1 MRKRYKRYLVAAIIG
16 VIIGG
21 STYLMTKRKQNKAKR
36 LGNHVPYG
44 PYEAVI
50 KRPLDVVL
58 SGTALIVLSPIL
70 AVTGLLVRIKLGSP
84 ILFRQER
91 PGLHEKVFTL
101 LKFRTM
107 TDKRNT
113 EGELLS
119 DEERMTAFGR
129 KLRSFSVDE
138 LPELMNILKGD
149 MAIIGP
155 RPLLVEYLPRYSEE
169 QHHRHDVRPG
179 LTGLA
184 QVRGRNSLT
193 WEEKFRDDVEYV
205 NHITFFTDMKIILD
219 TVKIVLKRSG
229 ISSATSSTMERFMGS
244 EEDV

>member
-16 VIIGG
+16 MTIGG
-21 STYLMTKRKQNKAKR
+21 STYLMTKKKQNKAKR

-50 KRPLDVVL
+50 KRPLDMVL
-58 SGTALIVLSPIL
+58 SGTALIILSPIL
-70 AVTGLLVRIKLGSP
+70 AVTGILVRIKLGSP
-84 ILFRQER
+84 ILFKQER

-129 KLRSFSVDE
+129 KLRSSSVDE

>member
-1 MRKRYKRYLVAAIIG
+1 MRKWYKRYIVGALIG
-16 VIIGG
+16 AVIGG
-21 STYLMTKRKQNKAKR
+21 CMYSSTKKKQNKAQK
-36 LGNHVPYG
+36 LGTHIPYG

-50 KRPLDVVL
+50 KRPLDMVLSGVTLVVL
-58 SGTALIVLSPIL
+58 SPVM
-70 AVTGLLVRIKLGSP
+70 AVTVLLVRIRLGRP

-107 TDKRNT
+107 TDKRNA
-113 EGELLS
+113 EGKVLP
-119 DEERMTAFGR
+119 DEERMTDFGQ
-129 KLRSFSVDE
+129 KLRSSSVDE
-138 LPELMNILKGD
+138 LPELMNIFKGD
-149 MAIIGP
+149 MAIVGP
-155 RPLLVEYLPRYSEE
+155 RPLLVEYLPRYNEE

-193 WEEKFRDDVEYV
+193 WEEKFKDDVEYV
-205 NHITFFTDMKIILD
+205 NHVTFFTDMKIILD
-219 TVKIVLKRSG
+219 TVKVVLKRSG

-244 EEDV
+244 EEGE